1 MTPTQAK
8 EILKEYQAWRLGADT
23 IALKPSIISEAID
36 IILLEFKPKRKI
48 KTKIIY
54 KKTNLN

>member
-8 EILKEYQAWRLGADT
+8 KILKEYQAWRLGADT
-23 IALKPSIISEAID
+23 KQLHPKTITEAID
-36 IILLEFKPKRKI
+36 LILVEFKPKRKI

>member
-8 EILKEYQAWRLGADT
+8 QIITEYQAWRLGADT
-23 IALKPSIISEAID
+23 KQLHPKIITEAID

-54 KKTNLN
+54 KKTSLN

>member
-8 EILKEYQAWRLGADT
+8 QIITEYQAWRLGADT
-23 IALKPSIISEAID
+23 KQLNSKTITEAID
-36 IILLEFKPKRKI
+36 IILIEFKPKRKI
-48 KTKIIY
+48 KTKISY

>member
-23 IALKPSIISEAID
+23 KQLHSKIISEAID
-36 IILLEFKPKRKI
+36 IILMEFKPKRPI
-48 KTKIIY
+48 KRKIIY
-54 KKTNLN
+54 NKNNFN

>member
-8 EILKEYQAWRLGADT
+8 QILTEYQAWRLGADT
-23 IALKPSIISEAID
+23 KQLHPKIISEAIE
-36 IILLEFKPKRKI
+36 IVLLEFKPKRKI

-54 KKTNLN
+54 KKNNFN